1 MKTLAIRLEDDVHAQ
16 LQVIAK
22 LQESSIADEI
32 RQAIDAHLQAKRHD
46 PELGKRANEVR
57 ESIEHEAKLRQ
68 DAMATLFTEDYRAIT
83 DQHLERW
90 KQHFTD
96 EELIELGAFMALAD
110 GFGKLV
116 EMLGL
121 GRSDQTCTFEI

>member
-1 MKTLAIRLEDDVHAQ
+1 MGLD
-16 LQVIAK
+16 
-22 LQESSIADEI
+22 
-32 RQAIDAHLQAKRHD
+32 QAKVEATWD
-46 PELGKRANEVR
+46 PQDPIFPGRERA
-57 ESIEHEAKLRQ
+57 AL
-68 DAMATLFTEDYRAIT
+68 DMATLFTEDYRAIT